1 MDKQSIIAFFDQFAP
16 CWDENNVHNGTVI
29 NQILN
34 YAGAEKGVSLLDV
47 ACGTGVLFD
56 YYSKRGVTD
65 VTAIDISPE
74 MVKKAK
80 EKYEKVNV
88 VCGDAEEYSFGKIFN
103 CIVIYNAYPHFVSA
117 EKLFEN
123 LSSNLQKGGRLT
135 VAHGASRDDIIKC
148 HSGEA
153 KNVSAL
159 LPTADE
165 LAELMGEYLLV
176 DIIIS
181 DDEKYVV
188 SGYKN

>member
-1 MDKQSIIAFFDQFAP
+1 MNKESVIAFFDKCAP
-16 CWDENNVHNGTVI
+16 CWNERNTHNPAVI
-29 NQILN
+29 NKILD
-34 YAGAEKGVSLLDV
+34 YSGVGKNTVVLDV

-56 YYSKRGVTD
+56 YCTERGVTD

-80 EKYEKVNV
+80 EKYTEINV
-88 VCGDAEEYSFGKIFN
+88 LCGDAGEYSFGKKFD
-103 CIVIYNAYPHFVSA
+103 CIVVYNAFPHFVDV
-117 EKLFEN
+117 EKVLKN
-123 LSSNLQKGGRLT
+123 LSSHLNSGGRLT
-135 VAHGASRDDIIKC
+135 IAHGSSREDIIKC
-148 HSGEA
+148 HFGEA
-153 KNVSAL
+153 KNVSTL